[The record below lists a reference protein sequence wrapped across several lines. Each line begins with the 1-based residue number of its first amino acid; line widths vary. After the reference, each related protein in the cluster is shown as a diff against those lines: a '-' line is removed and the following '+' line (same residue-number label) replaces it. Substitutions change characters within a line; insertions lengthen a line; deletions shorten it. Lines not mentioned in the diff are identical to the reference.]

1 MSSSSA
7 MNDISISNIKEK
19 NKDEISLLNSGMFV
33 KGSQTLNKTT
43 QNHILKNVSD
53 QVRLYTS
60 KVI

>member
-33 KGSQTLNKTT
+33 KGSQNLNKTT
-43 QNHILKNVSD
+43 QNHILKSVSD

-60 KVI
+60 KIT